1 MRQGRRASTRIGIAA
16 LVLAAHV
23 LLIQAWWWGSRAVPS
38 RIEPVPQYVSV
49 WPDERRPEPP
59 VAVAERVQA
68 KPPASRTAITTS
80 PAPPRPD
87 PSRDVP
93 SEGIGAPDELSA
105 PGVDWA
111 GEAALAAQRQSEA
124 RGAPATFSEPPPKPR
139 EPCRVKP
146 WKWKPEEKRAGIA
159 PLPYVVIGK
168 RCIIGLGFFGCSLG
182 EPAEVASDQLDD
194 YKNGDGAGP
203 SVPDPN
209 VCD

>member
-1 MRQGRRASTRIGIAA
+1 MSRNAIARA
-16 LVLAAHV
+16 
-23 LLIQAWWWGSRAVPS
+23 
-38 RIEPVPQYVSV
+38 
-49 WPDERRPEPP
+49 P
-59 VAVAERVQA
+59 VA
-68 KPPASRTAITTS
+68 PL
-80 PAPPRPD
+80 PD
-87 PSRDVP
+87 PARDVP
-93 SEGIGAPDELSA
+93 PEQGTAPSDSVA

-111 GEAALAAQRQSEA
+111 REATLAARRHSEA
-124 RGAPATFSEPPPKPR
+124 PPPAATFSEPPPKPR

-194 YKNGDGAGP
+194 YKKGDGAGP